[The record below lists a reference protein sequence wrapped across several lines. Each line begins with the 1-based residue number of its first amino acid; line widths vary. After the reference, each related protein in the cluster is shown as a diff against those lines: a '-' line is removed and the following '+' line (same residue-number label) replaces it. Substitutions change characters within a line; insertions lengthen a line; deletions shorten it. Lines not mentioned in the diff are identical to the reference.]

1 MPEKKTKILMIEDD
15 KFLRKIYKN
24 KLSKSGFEF
33 VEAINGIE
41 GLNKVLFEKPDLVLL
56 DLILP
61 RKNGF
66 DVLIE
71 MKRNPAT
78 KKIPV
83 IILSNLGQ
91 ETDIQR
97 GLSLGAQ
104 DYLVKTDVS
113 LSEVVNKV
121 KENLVSP
128 VVKVRTPSAKKL
140 IKKRANKEI

>member
-1 MPEKKTKILMIEDD
+1 MVSQQKKILMVEDD
-15 KFLRKIYKN
+15 IFLRKIYRD
-24 KLSKSGFEF
+24 KLNRAGFDF
-33 VEAINGIE
+33 IEATNGEE
-41 GLNKVLFEKPDLVLL
+41 GINKVISERPDLVLL

-71 MKRNPAT
+71 MRGNKNM

-91 ETDIQR
+91 ESDIR
-97 GLSLGAQ
+97 KGLVLGAQ

-113 LSEVVNKV
+113 LSEVVDKV
-121 KENLVSP
+121 KEVLAQKSNL
-128 VVKVRTPSAKKL
+128 
-140 IKKRANKEI
+140 